1 MNMKFW
7 KFWSILI
14 LVVFALV
21 TGQVYFGL
29 TEFILAYDQT
39 YITFLNIGI
48 LLLSQILL
56 LRLHLKKQYQEFQHK
71 LVRYFGES
79 TVALGL
85 IGTLIGFML
94 VLWSVFGPGVVIDPG
109 NTVAMTEI
117 LIKMSQGM
125 AAALITSLSGI
136 ITSTIIGLQLV
147 LLEE

>member
-1 MNMKFW
+1 MKFW